1 MGLLAGEELTIIKG
15 NIDQL
20 RELTI
25 EMIRRNDVD
34 RDTTATSLNMINYRL
49 DYLESYVTSIEKNI
63 NKRIENLLRSRTYER
78 EKTNFS

>member
-15 NIDQL
+15 DIDQL
-20 RELTI
+20 RECTI

-34 RDTTATSLNMINYRL
+34 RDTTATSLNMINCRL

-63 NKRIENLLRSRTYER
+63 NKRIENLLRGRTYER

>member
-15 NIDQL
+15 DIDQL